1 MADYCIETSH
11 MLTASLCAAAIAI
24 AGWVVATMTPL
35 FAALKFTGLLRVSE
49 HAEDV
54 GLDLAIHGGPCY
66 AEASE
71 ASPAPAIEHDLQSA
85 KVSPE

>member
-1 MADYCIETSH
+1 
-11 MLTASLCAAAIAI
+11 MLTHCCSLCILILLLCVAVLAVGI
-24 AGWVVATMTPL
+24 WVIATMAPL
-35 FAALKFTGLLRVSE
+35 FALLKYTGLLRVSE

-71 ASPAPAIEHDLQSA
+71 ASPAPAVEHELQSA
-85 KVSPE
+85 KVAPE